1 MVPAT
6 LKAKEFEELIM
17 DAADRE
23 QRAGRMTMGRY
34 GTQASVFNGK
44 TIMLQ
49 SLPDFEGVLATGRQF
64 IIEAKTCSQASFP
77 LTPSSIKPRQVSH
90 MLERARFGVPCFVL
104 IHFNMR
110 VVRPHPQPGVTVA
123 LRVDDSNPRWQAFID
138 EAAAAKREKRNMRD
152 QGSISRDLA
161 QDIGQRVR
169 WHIPKGCRKA
179 LPDLMSMILPESL
192 NIHLTPEP

>member
-23 QRAGRMTMGRY
+23 QRAGRLTMGRY
-34 GTQASVFNGK
+34 GVQGMVVQGRTLLVP
-44 TIMLQ
+44 

-77 LTPSSIKPRQVSH
+77 LSPKTIKPRQVSH
-90 MLERARFGVPCFVL
+90 MLERSRFGVPCFVL

-110 VVRPHPQPGVTVA
+110 VVRPHPQPGITVA
-123 LRVDDSNPRWQAFID
+123 LRVDDSNPRWQAFVD
-138 EAAAAKREKRNMRD
+138 ESNAAKREKRNMRD

-179 LPDLMSMILPESL
+179 LPDLMSMILP
-192 NIHLTPEP
+192 IHLSPEP